1 MGIIKRM
8 DQIKNI
14 LRTYQ
19 STGSIKATASSLK
32 VSKNTVRHYLRLAT
46 AYNADLAIVLGLAD
60 EPLRQILYPDQAG
73 AVADRKLIFE
83 GKVDYWIK
91 ELQRPHVTRQVLFEE
106 YKREYP
112 QGYAQTQFYDYLAR
126 AIGRRDLTLALKHEP
141 GKTLQVDYAGKPLEW
156 VDQLTGEVRYAQV
169 LLAVMPHS
177 QHTFAIALPSQCT
190 ADFTHGLNEALRFFG
205 GLPKVILSD
214 NLKAFVIRADRYEP
228 DFNDVC
234 VQLANHYQLDLQA
247 TRVASPKDKASVEG
261 AVRIGY
267 SRMYAPLRDRTFFSI
282 DQINA
287 ALRQQLE
294 DHQDRPFKKRP
305 GSRRE
310 IFETCELPQMRPLPN
325 EPFLL
330 KTTVRAKVQR
340 NYHVQLGECK
350 NFYSVP
356 YQYVGDRATVIYSR
370 TSVEIFVGS
379 ARVAT
384 HARLDASDR
393 YRYQT
398 DATHL
403 PKNHE
408 EWRKAEG
415 YNGAYFR
422 GWARKIGPA
431 TEWAIGKI
439 LLTKIHEP
447 QTYRSGQGVLALAK
461 TYGDDRLE
469 NAALRCQ
476 TAGQATYN
484 MLKNILQRGLDLQLN
499 QPDSFTPAAHDNIR
513 GPQAYQ

>member
-1 MGIIKRM
+1 M

-19 STGSIKATASSLK
+19 STKSIKATARTLK
-32 VSKNTVRHYLRLAT
+32 VSKNTVRHYYRLAT
-46 AYNADLAIVLGLAD
+46 TYNVDLEIVLGLAD
-60 EPLRQILYPDQAG
+60 EPLRQILYPDEAG
-73 AVADRKLIFE
+73 AVADRKLIFD

-106 YKREYP
+106 YKEEYP
-112 QGYAQTQFYDYLAR
+112 EGYAQSQFYKYLAR

-141 GKTLQVDYAGKPLEW
+141 GKTMQVDYAGKRLEW
-156 VDQLTGEVRYAQV
+156 VDYLTGEVRYAQV
-169 LLAVMPHS
+169 LVAVMPHS

-190 ADFTHGLNEALRFFG
+190 ADFVHGLNEALRFFG

-261 AVRIGY
+261 AVRISY
-267 SRMYAPLRDRTFFSI
+267 SRLYAPLRDRTFYSI
-282 DQINA
+282 DEINS
-287 ALRQQLE
+287 ALQEQLE
-294 DHQDRPFKKRP
+294 DHQNRPFKKRP
-305 GSRRE
+305 GCRRE
-310 IFETCELPQMRPLPN
+310 IFEAHERPKMRLLPN

-330 KTTVRAKVQR
+330 KTTVKAKVQR
-340 NYHVQLGECK
+340 NYHVQLGERK

-356 YQYVGDRATVIYSR
+356 YQHVGDKATVIYSR
-370 TSVEIFVGS
+370 TSVEVFIGS

-384 HARLDASDR
+384 HARLEASDR

-415 YNGAYFR
+415 YNAAYFR
-422 GWARKIGPA
+422 SWARKIGPA
-431 TEWAIGKI
+431 TEWAISKI

-447 QTYRSGQGVLALAK
+447 QTYRSCQGVLSLAK
-461 TYGDDRLE
+461 KYGDDRLE
-469 NAALRCQ
+469 NASLRCQ

-484 MLKNILQRGLDLQLN
+484 MLKNILDKGLDLQAT
-499 QPDSFTPAAHDNIR
+499 QPDLFTPPAHENIR